1 MLDIEDK
8 STLIKYTAVLNYFYS
23 LGVVVSRE
31 EYQTMI
37 GFILEGST
45 RCNFGST
52 SRQCIDEV
60 N

>member
-31 EYQTMI
+31 EY
-37 GFILEGST
+37 
-45 RCNFGST
+45 
-52 SRQCIDEV
+52 
-60 N
+60 